1 MAEEKRKTDYANAWA
16 EARELIWAH
25 RTKLAIGFP
34 LMIINQL
41 AGFVLPASSKFL
53 IDDVIGKRQT
63 QYLYPLAAAAGIAT
77 LIQAATSFGLA
88 QVMSIAAQRA
98 IADMRKKL
106 QAHIL
111 RLPVSYFDSTQSG
124 ILISRVMTDAEGIR
138 NLVGTG
144 LVQLVGGLIT
154 AIGALAV
161 LFYLNWKMTTVTLVI
176 LLSFGGVMTVA
187 FKRLRPIFRQRGAI
201 TAEVTGR
208 LAQAMGGVR
217 VVKTYVAERREQKTF
232 AVGIHNL
239 FRNIASTLV
248 GISLVTAFSTLIIG
262 IVGIV
267 MFIMGGHAVLNGSMS
282 LGDLLMYAVFVGL
295 LAAPLIQIASIG
307 TQISEAFAGLDRIRE
322 IRRMATEDEHD
333 PTHSDVPDLVGDV
346 RFDHVWFE
354 YKPDTPVLRDVS
366 FHATAGSTTA
376 LVGLERLRQE
386 HAHQPHHGLQ
396 SSAEGHD
403 HDRQPAAR
411 VAQAP
416 PVPLAFGGGTAGQ
429 LPLRRDRGREHRV
442 LEAGCHA
449 GGDPRGE
456 PHRALR

>member
-1 MAEEKRKTDYANAWA
+1 MAEAKRKTDYNNAWA

-25 RTKLAIGFP
+25 RKQLAIGFP

-53 IDDVIGKRQT
+53 IDDVIGKHQVGK
-63 QYLYPLAAAAGIAT
+63 LYWLAAAAGIAT
-77 LIQAATSFGLA
+77 LVQAASSFGLA

-111 RLPVSYFDSTQSG
+111 RLPVAYFDSTQSG

-144 LVQLVGGLIT
+144 LVQLVGGIIT
-154 AIGALAV
+154 AIVALGV
-161 LFYLNWKMTTVTLVI
+161 LFYLNWQMTAVTLVV
-176 LLSFGGVMTVA
+176 LSSFGGVMAIA
-187 FKRLRPIFRQRGAI
+187 FKRLRPIFRQRNAI

-217 VVKTYVAERREQKTF
+217 IVKTYVAERREEKTF
-232 AVGIHNL
+232 AVGIHRL
-239 FRNIASTLV
+239 FRNIASTLT

-262 IVGIV
+262 IVGII
-267 MFIMGGHAVLNGSMS
+267 MFIMGGKAVLDGRMT

-295 LAAPLIQIASIG
+295 LAAPLVQIAAIG

-322 IRRMATEDEHD
+322 IRRMATEDANDD
-333 PTHSDVPDLVGDV
+333 PNGNVPSLVGDV

-366 FHATAGSTTA
+366 FHAPAGSTTA
-376 LVGLERLRQE
+376 LVGSSGSGKSTLISLIMAFNHPQKGTVTIDNRPLESLKLRQYRS
-386 HAHQPHHGLQ
+386 HLGVVLQ
-396 SSAEGHD
+396 DNFLFDGTVGENI
-403 HDRQPAAR
+403 
-411 VAQAP
+411 
-416 PVPLAFGGGTAGQ
+416 AF
-429 LPLRRDRGREHRV
+429 
-442 LEAGCHA
+442 
-449 GGDPRGE
+449 
-456 PHRALR
+456 